1 VSVAVEKRL
10 GDAAR
15 FRVEG
20 WNRDDRDLLSR
31 PFFDF
36 RLVNGTI
43 QPVAAA
49 LFNSIRGYSRGIQIV
64 LQTRSANRLSGWTS
78 YTLSYTRQR
87 DSLLSVHYWADEDQ
101 RHLANTYL
109 TYRLTPSLNLS
120 GRWAYGS
127 GEPIPGFF
135 AMRDGLYYLSER
147 KNQVRLPS
155 YQRVDIRAN
164 KSFTY
169 DAWKL
174 TLYGEVINVA
184 NRRNMRFISFD
195 GLNSATQRAFLTTQ
209 RVFPF
214 VPVAGVTLEF

>member
-1 VSVAVEKRL
+1 VQV
-10 GDAAR
+10 
-15 FRVEG
+15 
-20 WNRDDRDLLSR
+20 
-31 PFFDF
+31 
-36 RLVNGTI
+36 
-43 QPVAAA
+43 
-49 LFNSIRGYSRGIQIV
+49 V

-78 YTLSYTRQR
+78 YTLSYSRQR
-87 DSLLSVHYWADEDQ
+87 DALLGVHYWSDEDQ

-109 TYRLTPSLNLS
+109 SYRVTPSLNLS

-135 AMRDGLYYLSER
+135 TLRDGLYYLSPR
-147 KNQVRLPS
+147 RNDLRLPS

-174 TLYGEVINVA
+174 TLFGEVINA
-184 NRRNMRFISFD
+184 TNRKNTRFISFD
-195 GLNSATQRAFLTTQ
+195 GLNGLTQRAFLTTD